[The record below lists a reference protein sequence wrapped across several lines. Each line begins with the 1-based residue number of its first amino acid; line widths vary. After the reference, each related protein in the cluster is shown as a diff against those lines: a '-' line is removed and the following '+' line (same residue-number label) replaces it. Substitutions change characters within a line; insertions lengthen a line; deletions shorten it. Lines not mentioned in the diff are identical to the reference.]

1 MLFKK
6 GKKGEFLFPLFFV
19 LFIALFILFLFLPVY
34 ERDVLLYQLA
44 VPKVWLRNFFYLPD
58 FSHFFFYPWLPFLF
72 NYVALN
78 LSMPFLANLFHLFF
92 AIATVYLI
100 YKTVDDK
107 HSATLISLVFITTQ
121 PFLRFSYV
129 AYSDFYLT
137 FFSFSALIFALK
149 SYELNNKFY
158 LFLSAILCGMGLNT
172 KYNML
177 VFAVLLYFFVFWL
190 SYDKFK
196 NIRKSFTDLIFYIF
210 ISFSMFLPFLL
221 KNYFL
226 TGSPFYP
233 FFTNFFPSKTPF
245 AFENVSHFVFRKY
258 FFDESLFEIL
268 LTPIIVFFCGIE
280 NNIQFFDGVLN
291 PLFVILPVIAVFAMR
306 DKKIFVLF
314 LFGWLYNYFV
324 LFLEPVSA
332 RFLLPS
338 VPIFAYI
345 SGKFLST
352 LRLSQKKLLLIF
364 IPFII
369 FNLYFGGKHIIDKD
383 KWQYLFGKISKD
395 EFLTRKCPDYLS
407 IKFIN
412 ENTQKDAK
420 IFYLFSGQRTYYL
433 ERDFIYDSFNDGRLF
448 KRIFD
453 SAKDEREFAENF
465 KSYGITHIFMRKD
478 LFENFLSD
486 NFSSNELEIIGRF
499 LNKHVKLLF
508 QDKDFLVLEII

>member
-1 MLFKK
+1 MFFK
-6 GKKGEFLFPLFFV
+6 KKGEFQFPLFFIPILAFFV
-19 LFIALFILFLFLPVY
+19 LFTFIPTY
-34 ERDVLLYQLA
+34 ERDALLYHLA
-44 VPKVWLRNFFYLPD
+44 VPKVWLRDFYNLKN
-58 FSHFFFYPWLPFLF
+58 FSHFFFYPSLPFLF
-72 NYVALN
+72 NYVALY

-100 YKTVDDK
+100 YKTVDEK
-107 HSATLISLVFITTQ
+107 HSANFISLVFITIQ

-137 FFSFSALIFALK
+137 FFSFSALIFAIK
-149 SYELNNKFY
+149 SYELNNRY
-158 LFLSAILCGMGLNT
+158 LLILSAVICGMGLNT

-190 SYDKFK
+190 CYDKFK
-196 NIRKSFTDLIFYIF
+196 SVKKSVADLSLYIF
-210 ISFSMFLPFLL
+210 VSFSMFLPFLL

-226 TGSPFYP
+226 TSSPFYP
-233 FFTNFFPSKTPF
+233 FFTNVFPNKNPF

-258 FFDESLFEIL
+258 FFSESLFQIL
-268 LTPIIVFFCGIE
+268 LTPVFVFFYGVE
-280 NNIQFFDGVLN
+280 NNLQFFDGVLN
-291 PLFVILPVIAVFAMR
+291 PFFVIMPVIAVFAMR

-345 SGKFLST
+345 SGKYLST

-364 IPFII
+364 LPFII

-383 KWQYLFGKISKD
+383 KWQYLLGYISKD
-395 EFLTRKCPDYLS
+395 DFLTRKCPDYPS

-412 ENTQKDAK
+412 EHTPKDAK

-453 SAKDEREFAENF
+453 GAKDEKEFAENF
-465 KSYGITHIFMRKD
+465 KAYGITHIFMRKD

-486 NFSSNELEIIGRF
+486 NFSSEELEIIGRF
-499 LNKHVKLLF
+499 LKNHVKLLF
-508 QDKDFLVLEII
+508 HDKEFFVLEIL

>member
-6 GKKGEFLFPLFFV
+6 GKKGGFLFPLFFV
-19 LFIALFILFLFLPVY
+19 SVFVLCIFFLFLPNY
-34 ERDVLLYQLA
+34 ERDVLLYQIA
-44 VPKVWLRNFFYLPD
+44 VPKAWQGNFFKQIF

-72 NYVALN
+72 NYVAIKLN
-78 LSMPFLANLFHLFF
+78 LLFLVNFFHLFF
-92 AIATVYLI
+92 AFATVYLI
-100 YKTVDDK
+100 YKTIK
-107 HSATLISLVFITTQ
+107 NKNSATFISIVFMTIQ

-137 FFSFSALIFALK
+137 FFSFGALIFAIK
-149 SYELNNKFY
+149 AYENNNKYF
-158 LFLSAILCGMGLNT
+158 LFLSATLCGLGLNT
-172 KYNML
+172 KYNMI
-177 VFAVLLYFFVFWL
+177 VFAILLYFFVFWL
-190 SYDKFK
+190 CYDKFK
-196 NIRKSFTDLIFYIF
+196 SVKKSVSDLSLYIF
-210 ISFSMFLPFLL
+210 VSFSMFLPFLL

-233 FFTNFFPSKTPF
+233 FFTNVFPNKNPF
-245 AFENVSHFVFRKY
+245 AFENVSHFLFRKY
-258 FFDESLFEIL
+258 FFGENLFQIL
-268 LTPIIVFFCGIE
+268 LMPVFVFFYGVE
-280 NNIQFFDGVLN
+280 NNLQFFDGVLN
-291 PLFVILPVIAVFAMR
+291 PFFVILPIIAVLAMKS
-306 DKKIFVLF
+306 KKIFVLF

-345 SGKFLST
+345 SGKFLLT

-383 KWQYLFGKISKD
+383 KWQYLFGKISKE

-412 ENTQKDAK
+412 ENTHKDAK

-453 SAKDEREFAENF
+453 GSKDEKEFAENF

-478 LFENFLSD
+478 LFENFLAD